1 MSPLSGSY
9 PCPFHRLS
17 VLLTT
22 SQRVA
27 LLNAWKSFESTH
39 GSPSDIEKVDKQMPR
54 KVKKRRKLDDDSFE
68 EYMDYVFPADDE
80 SAAKMSKLLQ
90 MAHQWKQTQGE
101 NGVA

>member
-1 MSPLSGSY
+1 M
-9 PCPFHRLS
+9 
-17 VLLTT
+17 LTVP
-22 SQRVA
+22 QRVA

-90 MAHQWKQTQGE
+90 MAHQWKQTQGG
-101 NGVA
+101 NGVT